1 MSVSTTNI
9 YGQIFISE
17 EAIAKVAS
25 HAALDC
31 YGIVELVSKG
41 VKDSIN
47 NLFSKTPR
55 INGTKVVTN
64 GDKIFIDISV
74 IIKFGVSLS
83 AVAETL
89 KLSVKYNVEKF
100 TGMVVDTINV
110 NIVGVKL

>member
-9 YGQIFISE
+9 YGKIFISD
-17 EAIAKVAS
+17 EAISKVAA

-41 VKDSIN
+41 VKDS
-47 NLFSKTPR
+47 F
-55 INGTKVVTN
+55 NGFGKKKRKLSGTAVTTH
-64 GDKIFIDISV
+64 GDKITIDIGV

-100 TGMVVDTINV
+100 TGMVVDTVNV

>member
-9 YGQIFISE
+9 YGQILISD
-17 EAIAKVAS
+17 EAIAKVAY

-31 YGIVELVSKG
+31 YGIVELVTKG
-41 VKDSIN
+41 VKDSVSG
-47 NLFSKTPR
+47 LFSKGQR
-55 INGTKVVTN
+55 VNGTTVVTN
-64 GDKIFIDISV
+64 GDKICIDICV

-100 TGMVVDTINV
+100 TGMVVDSVNV

>member
-9 YGQIFISE
+9 YGQIYISD
-17 EAIAKVAS
+17 EAIAKVAA

-31 YGIVELVSKG
+31 YGIVELVPKSVKSSFNGLFKKG
-41 VKDSIN
+41 QSV
-47 NLFSKTPR
+47 
-55 INGTKVVTN
+55 NGTTVVTS

-74 IIKFGVSLS
+74 VIKFGVSLS

-100 TGMVVDTINV
+100 TGMVVDTVNV

>member
-9 YGQIFISE
+9 YGQILISE

-25 HAALDC
+25 HTALDC

-47 NLFSKTPR
+47 GLFAKSQR
-55 INGTKVVTN
+55 VNGTKVVTK
-64 GDKIFIDISV
+64 GDKIFIDICV

-100 TGMVVDTINV
+100 TGMVVDTVNV

>member
-9 YGQIFISE
+9 YGQIYISD
-17 EAIAKVAS
+17 EAIAKVAA

-31 YGIVELVSKG
+31 YGIVELVTKG
-41 VKDSIN
+41 VKDSLGG
-47 NLFSKTPR
+47 LFSKGQR
-55 INGTKVVTN
+55 IHGTTVVTK

>member
-1 MSVSTTNI
+1 MPVSTTNI
-9 YGQIFISE
+9 YGQILISD

-31 YGIVELVSKG
+31 YGIVELVTKS
-41 VKDSIN
+41 VKDSLSG
-47 NLFSKTPR
+47 LFNKGQR
-55 INGTKVVTN
+55 VRGTCVVTK
-64 GDKIFIDISV
+64 GDKIFIDICV

-100 TGMVVDTINV
+100 TGMVVDTVNV

>member
-1 MSVSTTNI
+1 MPVSTTNI
-9 YGQIFISE
+9 YGQILISD

-25 HAALDC
+25 HTALDC
-31 YGIVELVSKG
+31 YGIVELVTKG
-41 VKDSIN
+41 VKDSLN
-47 NLFSKTPR
+47 GLFNKGQR
-55 INGTKVVTN
+55 VKGTCVVTK
-64 GDKIFIDISV
+64 GDKIFIDICV

-100 TGMVVDTINV
+100 TGMVVDTVNV

>member
-9 YGQIFISE
+9 YGQIIISDE
-17 EAIAKVAS
+17 TIAKVAA

-31 YGIVELVSKG
+31 YGIVELVPRRI
-41 VKDSIN
+41 KDS
-47 NLFSKTPR
+47 L
-55 INGTKVVTN
+55 NGLLKGQRSIGTNVVTS

-89 KLSVKYNVEKF
+89 KLTVKYNVEKF
-100 TGMVVDTINV
+100 TGMVVDTVNV